1 MNKQRQPATRP
12 NMLQHVSRLRRRIAS
27 GGAIIAL
34 LLILAACERPD
45 PNQATAVVPETTAPP
60 AITVTPDSIGLGIT
74 AVEPA
79 TPLPAYEG
87 VPTPDSPHPTVGS
100 GADNVI
106 IHSVASGETL
116 GYIAQQYGL
125 TLDEIVAAN
134 DLAAA
139 DFLQVGQEIRIP
151 DTPAQP
157 GPDFKIIPD
166 SELVFGPAAKGF
178 RARDFVAPR
187 NSYLLQYEEDVEG
200 QRVAGPEIVDLVAHR
215 FSVNPRVLLAL
226 LDYWG
231 GWISQTEGVP
241 VDLILNY
248 SADAPHTLYD
258 QLGAAAN
265 QLNWGYYG
273 RNEANQLAFTL
284 SDGAKIAYAAE
295 INDGTAGVQRML
307 GRHTLANLTNWQ
319 KDAGPDGYA
328 ATFNRLFGNP
338 FAYTVEPLIPPG
350 LQQPPMQLPWQKGE
364 TWYYSSGPHGGWAP
378 GSAWAALDF
387 APPEME
393 IGCAPSDSWV
403 TAVSDGVVTRSGFG
417 AVVVDMDGDN
427 YAGTG
432 WAVAYMHLDNRD
444 RIPVGSPVQ
453 TGDRLGHPGCEGGF
467 SDADH
472 VHLTRTYNGRWIS
485 ADGTLPFDL
494 GGWVSQ
500 GAGREYDGFLTRGN
514 VSKEACACWEE
525 LNAIP
530 NE

>member
-1 MNKQRQPATRP
+1 MNRSAI
-12 NMLQHVSRLRRRIAS
+12 RITPYALFTS
-27 GGAIIAL
+27 L
-34 LLILAACERPD
+34 LLILTACERPD
-45 PNQATAVVPETTAPP
+45 PNQATAVVPEAAALP
-60 AITVTPDSIGLGIT
+60 AITVTPDSIGLGVT

-79 TPLPAYEG
+79 TPLPVYEG
-87 VPTPDSPHPTVGS
+87 IPTPDPPHPSDSS
-100 GADNVI
+100 GTDNFIV
-106 IHSVASGETL
+106 HSVASGETL

-134 DLAAA
+134 NLTSA
-139 DFLQVGQEIRIP
+139 DFLQVGQEIHIP
-151 DTPAQP
+151 STPAQT
-157 GPDFKIIPD
+157 GPTYKIIPD

-178 RARDFVAPR
+178 RVRDFVTPR
-187 NSYLLQYEEDVEG
+187 GSYLLNYEEEVEG
-200 QRVAGPEIVDLVAHR
+200 QLLAGPELVELVAHR

-226 LDYWG
+226 LEYWG
-231 GWISQTEGVP
+231 GWVSRTGDVP
-241 VDLILNY
+241 VELILNY
-248 SADAPHTLYD
+248 STDVPPTLYD

-273 RNEANQLAFTL
+273 RSEANQLTFTL
-284 SDGAKIAYAAE
+284 SDGTKIAYAAE

-319 KDAGPDGYA
+319 KDTGPDGYA
-328 ATFNRLFGNP
+328 ATYTQLFGNP
-338 FAYTVEPLIPPG
+338 FAYTVEPLLPPG
-350 LQQPPMQLPWQKGE
+350 LQQPPMQLPWQTGE

-387 APPEME
+387 APPEKE

-427 YAGTG
+427 FAGTG
-432 WAVAYMHLDNRD
+432 WAVTYMHLDNRD
-444 RIPVGSPVQ
+444 RIPVGSLVQ

-472 VHLTRTYNGRWIS
+472 LHLARTYNGRWIA
-485 ADGTLPFDL
+485 ADGSLPFDL
-494 GGWVSQ
+494 AGWVSQ
-500 GAGREYDGFLTRGN
+500 GAGREYDGFLTRGS
-514 VSKEACACWEE
+514 VSKEACACWEA